1 MLSHVLIDC
10 TWVARRAA
18 SGKESRA
25 ASATL
30 ASRLY
35 GRYLAFI
42 VYLVY
47 EYVCTCMQVF
57 VHTHINPRYPAGVD
71 HSPAD
76 SDGRRTERHFAWSF
90 SVKDDIFP
98 PSCFGG
104 FSRHYLIL
112 QGLSLAGTPVF
123 LGAVLEAWVRLRSRS
138 GMPSLWDQRLGPPW
152 VVRQMQAIFTCYV
165 SSDA

>member
-1 MLSHVLIDC
+1 MLSHVLIEC

-18 SGKESRA
+18 SGTESRA

-90 SVKDDIFP
+90 SVKDDVFP

-112 QGLSLAGTPVF
+112 QGLSRAGTPVF
-123 LGAVLEAWVRLRSRS
+123 FGGGSRS
-138 GMPSLWDQRLGPPW
+138 VGAAAFPFWNAVPVGSTTW
-152 VVRQMQAIFTCYV
+152 VAVGGVT
-165 SSDA
+165 DAGNLYMLCKF